1 MEEKQARCTSM
12 FCKVI
17 LAITEAGFVVLVILL
32 VVVVLVIVAVIV
44 VIVVVVVV
52 VVVVVAVVVTVQEQ
66 ISSWRPLHKIYN
78 LDA

>member
-1 MEEKQARCTSM
+1 VEEKQARCTSM

-32 VVVVLVIVAVIV
+32 VVVVLVIVVVLV
-44 VIVVVVVV
+44 VIVVVVV

-66 ISSWRPLHKIYN
+66 VSSGRPLHNLYN
-78 LDA
+78 LGG

>member
-1 MEEKQARCTSM
+1 VEEKQARCTSM

-32 VVVVLVIVAVIV
+32 VVVVLVIVVVLV
-44 VIVVVVVV
+44 VIVVVVV

-66 ISSWRPLHKIYN
+66 VSCGRPLHNLYN
-78 LDA
+78 LGG